1 MLTHRKNNFHDQ
13 LCVYKWLHD
22 QVSWIMC
29 HLLEPLI
36 EIFSKTAISDVTK
49 DKMPLNRLV
58 VATWAEVGML
68 CRKGAWV
75 LDQSDESQP
84 LIHKLHHKDTG

>member
-1 MLTHRKNNFHDQ
+1 
-13 LCVYKWLHD
+13 
-22 QVSWIMC
+22 MC

-58 VATWAEVGML
+58 VATCAEVGML
-68 CRKGAWV
+68 CRKGA
-75 LDQSDESQP
+75 
-84 LIHKLHHKDTG
+84 